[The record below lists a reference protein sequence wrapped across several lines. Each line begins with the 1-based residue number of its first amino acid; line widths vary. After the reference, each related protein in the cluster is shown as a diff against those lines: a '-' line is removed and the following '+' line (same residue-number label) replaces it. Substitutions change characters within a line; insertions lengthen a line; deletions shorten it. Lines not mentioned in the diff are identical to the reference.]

1 MVESGTFTVLVD
13 GKPVSQFAEGNSFGE
28 LALLYNSPR
37 QATVRADTNAVVYS
51 LDRDTYRFLIAQSS
65 ADRTLEIKKALNSCP
80 LLAELTEDQLE
91 KVSEAVELFS
101 YNAGAVNFL
110 YKLLSSI
117 INISFIFRGYHYSEG
132 DRRESLLYD

>member
-117 INISFIFRGYHYSEG
+117 INISFIVRGYHYSEG

>member
-37 QATVRADTNAVVYS
+37 QATVRADTNSVVYS

-65 ADRTLEIKKALNSCP
+65 ADRTLEIKKA
-80 LLAELTEDQLE
+80 
-91 KVSEAVELFS
+91 
-101 YNAGAVNFL
+101 
-110 YKLLSSI
+110 
-117 INISFIFRGYHYSEG
+117 
-132 DRRESLLYD
+132 